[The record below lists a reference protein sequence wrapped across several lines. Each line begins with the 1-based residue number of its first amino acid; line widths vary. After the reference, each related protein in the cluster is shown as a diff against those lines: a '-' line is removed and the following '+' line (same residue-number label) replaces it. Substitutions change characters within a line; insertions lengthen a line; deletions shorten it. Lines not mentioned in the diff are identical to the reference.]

1 MVETEGKSID
11 THGYLELRQELLRRD
26 RSLRDKVVSLE
37 EATSFVRDGD
47 LVGIG
52 GSTMSRT
59 PMGMIWALIRAGRKR
74 LSCSRSIM
82 SSDGDLLL
90 AGGICDRV
98 VTSWFSQGILWGVS
112 KVMRHYVE
120 TGNVRYDEWS
130 HMAMGMRFRA
140 GAMGVPFMPIRSM
153 LWSNCRSGARRMNAT
168 ASMSRCCATWS
179 ITWRS

>member
-1 MVETEGKSID
+1 MSAVRP
-11 THGYLELRQELLRRD
+11 YAQLRHDIARRD
-26 RSLRDKVVSLE
+26 RSLREKVVSLE

-47 LVGIG
+47 AVGIG

-98 VTSWFSQGILWGVS
+98 VTSWFSQGIL
-112 KVMRHYVE
+112 
-120 TGNVRYDEWS
+120 
-130 HMAMGMRFRA
+130 
-140 GAMGVPFMPIRSM
+140 
-153 LWSNCRSGARRMNAT
+153 
-168 ASMSRCCATWS
+168 
-179 ITWRS
+179 